1 MNSILV
7 IAESDHDI
15 RIASAIAFGIL
26 YFDYTLTYSAEVER
40 FWKGR
45 FSFASFIFY
54 FNRYLALFGHI
65 PVLYEFYGTHKQE
78 VSLLCSRV
86 QMYHQLLAGI
96 TQVIVAGLQLF
107 RIHALYHGNRRI
119 TSALSC
125 LCLVCCAISAWAV
138 SQAWHQP
145 SGDKTMAGIPGVGCD
160 LTMTEAQGKYLSF
173 VWASV
178 LAWDTTVFALTVYRV
193 LGSGSRWRGSLM
205 GVLLRD
211 GAFYFAVL
219 LVCHMC
225 NILTCLLA
233 QAVTRGISV
242 TITNVIASSLITRL
256 MLNLRDPRLLRNQS
270 SGATELS
277 DLPWRA
283 NTGPHGSSAK
293 STGTSSHETSEGGS
307 SGL

>member
-65 PVLYEFYGTHKQE
+65 PVLYEFYGTHNQE
-78 VSLLCSRV
+78 
-86 QMYHQLLAGI
+86 
-96 TQVIVAGLQLF
+96 
-107 RIHALYHGNRRI
+107 
-119 TSALSC
+119 
-125 LCLVCCAISAWAV
+125 WAV

-293 STGTSSHETSEGGS
+293 STGVSSYGTSSEGGS
-307 SGL
+307 SGP